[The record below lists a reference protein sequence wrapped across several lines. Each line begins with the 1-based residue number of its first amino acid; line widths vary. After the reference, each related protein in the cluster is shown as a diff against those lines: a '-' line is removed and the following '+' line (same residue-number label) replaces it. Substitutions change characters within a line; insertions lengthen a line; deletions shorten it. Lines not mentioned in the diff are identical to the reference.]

1 MDSVLKWN
9 MEKNAKEIVDILNN
23 AKFDAHYAENVKKAK
38 EIMRTLI
45 PKGASIA
52 VGGSVTL
59 NETGVMQEIVRS
71 PEYNFIDRFAA
82 KSYEHMLDLY
92 REGLT
97 SDVFI
102 SSVNAVTREGQLVLM
117 DCTGNR
123 VSSVIFGPKKVIILA
138 GVNKI
143 CDDLNEGIERT
154 RKVAPLNARRL
165 PHKEAPCYEDGV
177 CRKEICNMHERMCNA
192 IGIVDGCYYEP
203 GRISVII
210 VPEELGY

>member
-1 MDSVLKWN
+1 MDAVLKWN
-9 MEKNAKEIVDILNN
+9 MEKNAKEIVGILNK
-23 AKFDAHYAENVKKAK
+23 AKFDAHYAQDAEEAKK
-38 EIMRTLI
+38 IIRSLI
-45 PKGASIA
+45 PEGASIA

-102 SSVNAVTREGQLVLM
+102 SSVNAITKEGQLILM

-138 GVNKI
+138 GVNKV
-143 CDDLNEGIERT
+143 CDTLYDGIERT
-154 RKVAPLNARRL
+154 KRIAPLNARRL
-165 PHKEAPCYEDGV
+165 PHKEAPCYNDGV
-177 CRKEICNMHERMCNA
+177 CRKEICNMHERVCNA
-192 IGIVDGCYYEP
+192 IGIVDGCFYEP

-210 VPEELGY
+210 IPEILGY

>member
-1 MDSVLKWN
+1 MDAVLKWN
-9 MEKNAKEIVDILNN
+9 MEKNAKEIVGILND
-23 AKFDAHYAENVKKAK
+23 AKFDAHYAQDVEEAKK
-38 EIMRTLI
+38 IMKTLI
-45 PKGASIA
+45 PKNASIA

-59 NETGVMQEIVRS
+59 NETGIMNEIVRS
-71 PEYNFIDRFAA
+71 PEYKFIDRFAA
-82 KSYEHMLDLY
+82 TSFENMLELY

-102 SSVNAVTREGQLVLM
+102 SSVNAVTKEGQLVLM

-138 GVNKI
+138 GVNKV
-143 CDDLNEGIERT
+143 CETLADGIERT

-165 PHKEAPCYEDGV
+165 PHKQAPCYEDGV
-177 CRKEICNMHERMCNA
+177 CRKEICKMHDRVCNA
-192 IGIVDGCYYEP
+192 MGIVDGCYYEP

-210 VPEELGY
+210 VPEVLGY